1 MLTVK
6 MLRRYRVWANEAL
19 QLLQLGDAHRQLEPL
34 SGQEAL
40 IKSQAW
46 HVTQSDLG
54 ELAKFGPHPSQST
67 VQNHISIQPPVA
79 VYR

>member
-54 ELAKFGPHPSQST
+54 ELAKFGPHPAQST